1 MQTLV
6 QMGISKIFRRVC
18 HCAAPD
24 SPRFSSWV
32 WHSSF
37 NINCVITILGF
48 VFSSFGGLQGAEDGY
63 CGADAGTYV
72 MRRFGK
78 EADPGAIAQLASLDF
93 ATLNDMRTFFEKS
106 GLAVQSFETK
116 STNSNIWAWANNI
129 VQTGN
134 GEVLVLAGNR
144 RSAIKHFFVLNDY
157 TRTGLKLLE
166 PVTGLIV
173 DAEHTLR
180 QGQEE
185 PIYIQVVFHPDFKKI
200 FVPVRVGEFYKYMIL
215 PIATAYFLVR
225 EFRRREFLVS
235 LCLIA
240 VGTALVLPGC
250 TGNEIEL
257 SPTSIDLGELQLGAS
272 IEAQF
277 KVENRSRQEVKLSG
291 LELGCSCLDS
301 DFKSVSVSPNGF
313 YKFGVTVN
321 STKLGAAT
329 QWGRLV
335 VTDSEAKWE
344 KKMEFSFE
352 YSISD
357 SSRLFPNPCFFGVAS
372 SNQMKSGLKT
382 SFSIENV
389 TRSGTLS
396 SPRIDL
402 PSRGLNPG
410 VTIDIETAPLTTADQ
425 IQLLV
430 KSDGQLG
437 AFEES
442 FAICFE
448 CAGEQLRFPV
458 VIMGIVVE

>member
-1 MQTLV
+1 MQTLMP
-6 QMGISKIFRRVC
+6 MGISKISRRAC
-18 HCAAPD
+18 NCGSSN
-24 SPRFSSWV
+24 SPRFLSPRKYLLSP
-32 WHSSF
+32 SQ
-37 NINCVITILGF
+37 CVIAILGF
-48 VFSSFGGLQGAEDGY
+48 VFSSFCGLQGAEDGY

-116 STNSNIWAWANNI
+116 STKSSIWAWANNI

-144 RSAIKHFFVLNDY
+144 RSTLKHFFVLNDY
-157 TRTGLKLLE
+157 TSTGLKLLE

-173 DAEHTLR
+173 DAEHTMR

-185 PIYIQVVFHPDFKKI
+185 SIYIQVVYHPDFNEI
-200 FVPVRVGEFYKYMIL
+200 FVPIRVGEFYKYIIL
-215 PIATAYFLVR
+215 PIAAACFLVW
-225 EFRRREFLVS
+225 EFRRREFLGS

-250 TGNEIEL
+250 TANEIEL

-329 QWGRLV
+329 QWGRLI
-335 VTDSEAKWE
+335 VTDTAAKRE
-344 KKMEFSFE
+344 KKIEFSFK

-382 SFSIENV
+382 SFSFENV
-389 TRSGTLS
+389 TRNGKLS

-410 VTIDIETAPLTTADQ
+410 VTIEIETAPLTTADQ
-425 IQLLV
+425 IELLV